1 MTTAATA
8 ATAATATTA
17 TGIATAAAT
26 KVTKVTGIDN
36 TVCYFLI
43 ENASRME
50 WHATIWPG
58 CTAHAPN
65 TSGAKPSPP
74 PPLLLSAA

>member
-8 ATAATATTA
+8 TTATGTA

-26 KVTKVTGIDN
+26 KKTNVTGIDN
-36 TVCYFLI
+36 AVCYFLM

-50 WHATIWPG
+50 WHATILWPR